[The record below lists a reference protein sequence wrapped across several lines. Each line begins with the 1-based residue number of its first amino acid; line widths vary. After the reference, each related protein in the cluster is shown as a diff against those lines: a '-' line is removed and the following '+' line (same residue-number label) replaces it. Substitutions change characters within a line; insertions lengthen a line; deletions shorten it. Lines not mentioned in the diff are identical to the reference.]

1 MIVRANLSQ
10 VTLNDADTAAGST
23 FAGKTTTATGLGI
36 DYMLS
41 KRTALYGRYE
51 TNKDEANV
59 RTITGYT
66 AIAGSTN
73 YQATMVGIR
82 HAF

>member
-1 MIVRANLSQ
+1 
-10 VTLNDADTAAGST
+10 
-23 FAGKTTTATGLGI
+23 
-36 DYMLS
+36 MLS

-59 RTITGYT
+59 RSITGYK

-73 YQATMVGIR
+73 YQATAVGIR
-82 HAF
+82 HTF